1 VNFERDEANDLT
13 NRQSHGL
20 GLAEAAELFD
30 SGVEYLE
37 IFDVDHSESED
48 RFIAIGPIAR
58 GLIVVIY
65 TEPEEHTIRIITSA
79 RVRQRVAS
87 SHCFA
92 NTWMESND

>member
-1 VNFERDEANDLT
+1 MNFERVEANDLT

-20 GLAEAAELFD
+20 GFAEAAELFD

-48 RFIAIGPIAR
+48 RFIAIGPVAR
-58 GLIVVIY
+58 GLIVVVY
-65 TEPEEHTIRIITSA
+65 TEPEEETAASSA
-79 RVRQRVAS
+79 RVRQSVAS

-92 NTWMESND
+92 STWVESND